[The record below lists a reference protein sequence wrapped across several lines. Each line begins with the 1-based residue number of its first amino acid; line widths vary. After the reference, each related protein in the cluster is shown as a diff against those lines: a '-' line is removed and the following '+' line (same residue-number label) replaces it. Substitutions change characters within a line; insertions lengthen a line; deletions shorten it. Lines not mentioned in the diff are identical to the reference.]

1 MSKSYQ
7 INFTD
12 LVNKGF
18 IQVDPN
24 TVNTETSLKLPGR
37 TTSDYGE
44 LVLENLLH
52 LLENFANNNPP
63 GSPIEGQLWYD
74 TTIGVD
80 QLKVYDGTQFVSAS
94 NIKKTNSQPPSTESN
109 IGDLWVDTTNQQ
121 LRLYNGNEWLLIG
134 PDFSKGTETGTK
146 DEIIIDITD
155 TPRTVV
161 TTFVNSKRLLI
172 VSNDEFRP
180 KQSIGFGV
188 IKPGINIATDLKYYG
203 NAEVAE
209 SLFVANE
216 GNILAANFARRDK
229 DNTFTRPIRI
239 QNNGGISVG
248 ETPTIQ
254 MSVIQSNAVVR
265 NLASGGNIEF
275 RLTNNNFS
283 NSVLTLLSNGNVG
296 INKTNPT
303 QVLDVVG
310 NIQTSG
316 KLFIDNTDDI
326 IQTSTALI
334 VNGTANI
341 KQDLE
346 IEGNTTLLG
355 NLETADI
362 VPGQSG
368 RNIGTNNL
376 RYNNIFAQSIT
387 ADSFSGESFNGNL
400 LGNATTATSWQSNV
414 TLRFNGDVE
423 ATEGDIVFG
432 TQGTIGIKPITLTL
446 TPEFIT
452 NQTETTTIDVDDEI
466 LIIRETNGV
475 DVIRKVKQE
484 VLVSTVELIPVGMII
499 PFAGDVLP
507 TDADGRTQW
516 LFCDGSIVSQSAYN
530 RLFTIIGTKFN
541 GFITDPDFLPLQ
553 QFRLP
558 DLRGRFP
565 LGNTQ
570 MLNSGPAAL
579 GTNFSNTS
587 FDTDSVVNDQEASQ
601 IGAKGGSATKT
612 IEVENLPEHQHTLG
626 DLDPDNETAFY
637 ASTNIAESDL
647 PPGTDIDTQ
656 GSNLVGDLPG
666 SSISRTGGVTENT
679 GEDFSVV
686 NPYQTINYIIYTG
699 VST

>member
-1 MSKSYQ
+1 MSNSYQ

-37 TTSDYGE
+37 TKSDYGE

-63 GSPIEGQLWYD
+63 TNPVEGQLWYD

-94 NIKKTNSQPPSTESN
+94 NIKKTNSQPLSTESN

-121 LRLYNGNEWLLIG
+121 LRLYNGNQWILVG
-134 PDFSKGTETGTK
+134 PDIALDT
-146 DEIIIDITD
+146 IIDITNIS
-155 TPRTVV
+155 RTVA
-161 TTFVNSKRLLI
+161 TTVVDNKKLLI
-172 VSNDEFRP
+172 VSDIEFTP
-180 KQSIGFGV
+180 KTTIPGFNIIKAGV
-188 IKPGINIATDLKYYG
+188 NIAAGLKYFG
-203 NAEVAE
+203 TAE
-209 SLFVANE
+209 SAENLIVPNE
-216 GNILAANFARRDK
+216 GLVLSSNFARRDK

-248 ETPTIQ
+248 ETPTLQ
-254 MSVIQSNAVVR
+254 LSVIQSNAVFR
-265 NLASGGNIEF
+265 NSASGGDIQF
-275 RLTNNNFS
+275 RLTNNNFT

-316 KLFIDNTDDI
+316 KLIINNTDDI
-326 IQTSTALI
+326 IQPSTALI

-400 LGNATTATSWQSNV
+400 LGNATTATSWTSNV

-432 TQGTIGIKPITLTL
+432 TEGAFGIDGIKPITLTL

-466 LIIRETNGV
+466 LIIRETNGI

-541 GFITDPDFLPLQ
+541 GFITDPDFLPNL

-565 LGNTQ
+565 LGNVQ

-579 GTNFSNTS
+579 DTNFSNTS
-587 FDTDSVVNDQEASQ
+587 FDTDSVINDPESSEL
-601 IGAKGGSATKT
+601 GAIDGSATKI
-612 IEVENLPEHQHTLG
+612 IEINNLPEHQHTLEG
-626 DLDPDNETAFY
+626 PNGTRFY
-637 ASTNIAESDL
+637 ASTNIENADEPAGYVDDQA
-647 PPGTDIDTQ
+647 PDMRG
-656 GSNLVGDLPG
+656 NLPG
-666 SSISRTGGVTENT
+666 SSVAQTGGIEGSTTVQEPL
-679 GEDFSVV
+679 SVA

-699 VST
+699 VPT